1 MNHQSAIAAALAGI
15 FALGVAATA
24 VSQPVPQ
31 PTGTEKRYGIAKG
44 GQNDCG
50 TASTPAPARARRGTT
65 NAGEIRYDL
74 QGHLRK
80 GRRRQR
86 PPRKMQSR
94 ATVGVDRPGGAPS
107 GRSL

>member
-31 PTGTEKRYGIAKG
+31 PTGTEKCYGIAKG

-50 TASTPAPARARRGTT
+50 TAKHACAGQGAKKDNDPGEWKYVAKGTCEKVGGTT
-65 NAGEIRYDL
+65 MA
-74 QGHLRK
+74 
-80 GRRRQR
+80 
-86 PPRKMQSR
+86 PKM
-94 ATVGVDRPGGAPS
+94 
-107 GRSL
+107 